1 MKKILLGLL
10 IVGALS
16 ACTTSPT
23 TAFQGDIP
31 TEVKRLNETVT
42 TQAQE
47 YESLKAETD
56 ELKMQVQELND
67 LMNESKN

>member
-16 ACTTSPT
+16 ACTSSKEMETR
-23 TAFQGDIP
+23 
-31 TEVKRLNETVT
+31 TEISTQVQTLNETVT

-47 YESLKAETD
+47 YESLKAETE
-56 ELKMQVQELND
+56 ELKMQVEELK
-67 LMNESKN
+67 MMEAEE

>member
-16 ACTTSPT
+16 ACTSSPAT
-23 TAFQGDIP
+23 GFQGDIP
-31 TEVKRLNETVT
+31 TEVKRLNETVA

-47 YESLKAETD
+47 YESLKAETE
-56 ELKMQVQELND
+56 ELKMEVQELSD
-67 LMNESKN
+67 SINESKN

>member
-16 ACTTSPT
+16 ACSSSEEKV
-23 TAFQGDIP
+23 DIP
-31 TEVKRLNETVT
+31 TQVQTLNEIVS

-47 YESLKAETD
+47 YESLKVESE